1 MTPNIFFSTV
11 EVLAMMK
18 QRQGTRDQNTFA
30 QEIGISFQLLSD
42 IYRGTRAPGQQVLK
56 YLDLEKHIVF
66 RKRK

>member
-1 MTPNIFFSTV
+1 MTPNVFFSTV

-42 IYRGTRAPGQQVLK
+42 IYRGTRNPGEQVLK
-56 YLDLEKHIVF
+56 YLDLEKTVMY